1 MRLFRIISRAYLGDA
16 CRGVHPPPPRIDL
29 RLSYM
34 HTNGFYKICCII
46 CNVLSVVQ
54 VVLLPGHPL
63 ITSFL
68 NGAPPSKEDPES
80 AAVSL
85 SPHAHPPTCLP
96 IQLYLV
102 RNPPPS
108 TTLWHSCVLSVRAW
122 TPDSLEM
129 TMDTMCTTRPGDER
143 AAQPM
148 QSIGR
153 ARMWTAMFMEMIWKN
168 WFKQA
173 GN

>member
-1 MRLFRIISRAYLGDA
+1 MISDYLIKARLVTTAYVTIMRLFRIISRAYLGDA

-63 ITSFL
+63 IKSFL

-85 SPHAHPPTCLP
+85 SPYLLTDP
-96 IQLYLV
+96 IV
-102 RNPPPS
+102 FS
-108 TTLWHSCVLSVRAW
+108 S
-122 TPDSLEM
+122 
-129 TMDTMCTTRPGDER
+129 
-143 AAQPM
+143 
-148 QSIGR
+148 
-153 ARMWTAMFMEMIWKN
+153 
-168 WFKQA
+168 
-173 GN
+173 

>member
-85 SPHAHPPTCLP
+85 SPYLLTDP
-96 IQLYLV
+96 IVFSSKPSPFHHSLTFLCLV
-102 RNPPPS
+102 R
-108 TTLWHSCVLSVRAW
+108 
-122 TPDSLEM
+122 
-129 TMDTMCTTRPGDER
+129 
-143 AAQPM
+143 
-148 QSIGR
+148 
-153 ARMWTAMFMEMIWKN
+153 
-168 WFKQA
+168 
-173 GN
+173 